1 LQNNQP
7 ITLTTA
13 RNESFILAIQIDDGI
28 NGYWASPGGLSLNLN
43 VDGEDMSFVVV
54 PPRPQGWNGA
64 VVTTSSSDGVSYKV
78 SGTVT
83 LPASIGGPEQRLLT
97 GTLTGKIVYAQG
109 PGYITD
115 QSIDVN
121 VPVTLQLV
129 SQSSYLWSSGTIL
142 YEIFVWLDIL
152 SAVILLLLAA
162 IPLVRAIKM
171 RSQFLGTTTRSQL
184 KLPKTSTLVLLSA
197 FLVPLSLLFFSVPLW
212 VLFTIVTTSG
222 YLVTPASITTTNMVI
237 PALMGIAFA
246 LNVIALIRVP

>member
-1 LQNNQP
+1 
-7 ITLTTA
+7 
-13 RNESFILAIQIDDGI
+13 
-28 NGYWASPGGLSLNLN
+28 
-43 VDGEDMSFVVV
+43 
-54 PPRPQGWNGA
+54 
-64 VVTTSSSDGVSYKV
+64 
-78 SGTVT
+78 
-83 LPASIGGPEQRLLT
+83 
-97 GTLTGKIVYAQG
+97 
-109 PGYITD
+109 
-115 QSIDVN
+115 
-121 VPVTLQLV
+121 V

-152 SAVILLLLAA
+152 SAMILLLLAA